1 MRPVPLHVG
10 QKFGRLTVAG
20 LSSLPF
26 TRHGRP
32 SRRRAWACRCEC
44 GEQITVFANSLTTGH
59 TVSCGCFHSDVSREV
74 SRALFTKHNGKR
86 LPEYRVWRNMLNRCY
101 WPKGN
106 AFQHYGG
113 RGISVCD
120 RWRFGDGKRHA
131 FECFLADMGRRPS
144 PDLSIDRIDND
155 GNYEPGNCRW
165 ATRSQQQNNTRRNK
179 RTQ

>member
-1 MRPVPLHVG
+1 MAKTTKAAEG
-10 QKFGRLTVAG
+10 QLDLGGSPAPKGLKIISLQAENLKRLTAV
-20 LSSLPF
+20 
-26 TRHGRP
+26 R
-32 SRRRAWACRCEC
+32 
-44 GEQITVFANSLTTGH
+44 I
-59 TVSCGCFHSDVSREV
+59 D
-74 SRALFTKHNGKR
+74 
-86 LPEYRVWRNMLNRCY
+86 
-101 WPKGN
+101 PKGN

-179 RTQ
+179 RI